1 MNKLNQ
7 ARMRSIQ
14 TDLASCGVVVD
25 DLVNSINH
33 GLDLTKR
40 ISSQYK
46 MQDKLPEEVID
57 YICEYEA
64 ICKEYQCD
72 CVHIDR
78 SEEWI
83 GTAYEVVKTVVYE
96 LWRLLCKL
104 YDAVMHCLRWIFSAQ
119 YRAATQ
125 AVKYRQRIAMMRAS
139 MDSVQKFESFNAETI
154 SPEDFQLICSSTN
167 NITKLILQINDVAS
181 AAAADNIMTTQA
193 SLCGFKFSDNQ
204 LDDVLIKVKLNS
216 GSYKTLGWLAPVC
229 DVSARM
235 YIDCTGNIVKLKKM
249 ASKLE
254 TTIADL
260 KRKMNKQIAN
270 GADESDLSKV
280 QAELTV
286 KTKVLQITKN
296 ALEVVSDRLTFMDRI
311 MGKIAHDADCIANGK
326 DPSDA
331 VEDYGW

>member
-14 TDLASCGVVVD
+14 TDLASCGIVVD

-46 MQDKLPEEVID
+46 MQDKIPEEVMD

-83 GTAYEVVKTVVYE
+83 GTAYNVVKTVVYE
-96 LWRLLCKL
+96 LWRLLCRL

-125 AVKYRQRIAMMRAS
+125 AVKYRQRIAIMRAS

-181 AAAADNIMTTQA
+181 ATAADNIMATQA

-204 LDDVLIKVKLNS
+204 LDDTLIKVKLNS
-216 GSYKTLGWLAPVC
+216 GSYKALGWLAPVC

-249 ASKLE
+249 SSKLE

-260 KRKMNKQIAN
+260 KRKMNKKIAN

>member
-14 TDLASCGVVVD
+14 AELASCGVVVD

-33 GLDLTKR
+33 GLDLTR
-40 ISSQYK
+40 HISSQYK
-46 MQDKLPEEVID
+46 MQDKIPEEVMD
-57 YICEYEA
+57 YICEYES

-72 CVHIDR
+72 YIHIER

-83 GTAYEVVKTVVYE
+83 GTAYEVVKAVVYE

-119 YRAATQ
+119 YRAAAQ
-125 AVKYRQRIAMMRAS
+125 AVKYRQRIAMMRSS
-139 MDSVQKFESFNAETI
+139 MESVQKFEALSTETI

-167 NITKLILQINDVAS
+167 NITKLLLQINDVSS
-181 AAAADNIMTTQA
+181 AAAADNIMTTQ
-193 SLCGFKFSDNQ
+193 SSMCGFKFLDNQ
-204 LDDVLIKVKLNS
+204 LEDVLIKVKLSS
-216 GSYKTLGWLAPVC
+216 GSYKMLGWFAQVC
-229 DVSARM
+229 DISSRM
-235 YIDCTGNIVKLKKM
+235 YVDCTGNIVKLKKM
-249 ASKLE
+249 SSKLE
-254 TTIADL
+254 TAIADL

-270 GADESDLSKV
+270 GADESELSKV
-280 QAELTV
+280 QAELTA

-296 ALEVVSDRLTFMDRI
+296 ALEVVGDRLTFMDRI

-326 DPSDA
+326 DPSETI
-331 VEDYGW
+331 EDYGW